1 MVFSET
7 KERRNK
13 MSRQNV
19 CTWTLSH
26 TGEAGFR
33 PAMRG
38 EWDGIPTAEIVDM
51 FGEKALSRIRAAI
64 GNDEIIGLEAHY
76 PFELSNENAAAVTAA
91 LIRQNMYYG
100 MITPGLH
107 KIKEC
112 GAYGGPAS
120 LDKDELEA
128 ARRVTRET
136 IDLVYSDA
144 VKKRWDPQ
152 ESPTIVLWNGAW
164 GYDIPHPLL
173 PEMVDNLDD
182 SMALTVEYE
191 RDKGGE
197 CELDIEPKGNEGHP
211 NMLVPTVASALALWA
226 RVGKKKGID
235 VSRCGVNMEF
245 GHSQMLGLDHLND
258 LAEQLA
264 SGKITHIHANDQGYD
279 GIRGGGP
286 GKFDIDHGVA
296 LTGPNIGVARALLD
310 SGYQRFIGH
319 DMQARPHDS
328 EEQAYNRVIQSM
340 VNWKALERV
349 ASEFPMEELR
359 GYLEKRDT
367 LPAEL
372 LIGDMMSTARSYAN
386 EMLSKAGIGR
396 YLRN

>member
-1 MVFSET
+1 
-7 KERRNK
+7 

-33 PAMRG
+33 PAMRTQ
-38 EWDGIPTAEIVDM
+38 WDGIPTDEIVDR
-51 FGEKALSRIRAAI
+51 FGEKVLPRIRAAI
-64 GNDEIIGLEAHY
+64 GIGDIIGLEAHY
-76 PFELSNENAAAVTAA
+76 PFEINGKNAPAVTAA
-91 LIRQNMYYG
+91 LKKHDMYYG

-107 KIKEC
+107 KLKEC

-120 LDKDELEA
+120 LDKAELEA
-128 ARRVTRET
+128 ARRVASET
-136 IDLVYSDA
+136 VDLAYSDD
-144 VKKRWDPQ
+144 VRKRWDPK
-152 ESPTIVLWNGAW
+152 ESPTLVLWNGAW

-173 PEMVDNLDD
+173 PEMLDNLDE
-182 SMALTVEYE
+182 SMALVVKYE
-191 RDKGGE
+191 SDRGGK
-197 CELDIEPKGNEGHP
+197 CYIDIEPKGNEGHP
-211 NMLVPTVASALALWA
+211 NMLVPTVASALALWR
-226 RVGKKKGID
+226 RVGKKGVD

-258 LAEQLA
+258 MSEMLGE
-264 SGKITHIHANDQGYD
+264 GKITHIHANDQGYD

-296 LTGPNIGVARALLD
+296 LVGPNIGLVRALQD
-310 SGYQRFIGH
+310 SGYQRWVGH

-349 ASEFPMEELR
+349 ASEFPMDELR

-367 LPAEL
+367 LPVEL
-372 LIGDMMSTARSYAN
+372 LIGDMMSNARTYAN
-386 EMLSKAGIGR
+386 GMLDKAGIGR
-396 YLRN
+396 YLRK